1 LSSPAVGPGL
11 TFSTLTCLLHFSLIS
26 PFLFLHPQESYLKGL
41 LKGQSLS
48 ENKIHCMSG
57 EKYISRILLLPG
69 VTLGTW
75 VGETLL
81 RGDPD
86 FLLVETVASVYMST
100 TPLYLKWIT
109 NKGLLYSTENSAQCH
124 VAAWMGGELAGKQTP
139 VYVWPRPF
147 DVRLKVS
154 QHC

>member
-1 LSSPAVGPGL
+1 
-11 TFSTLTCLLHFSLIS
+11 
-26 PFLFLHPQESYLKGL
+26 
-41 LKGQSLS
+41 
-48 ENKIHCMSG
+48 MSG
-57 EKYISRILLLPG
+57 EKHISRILLLPG

-86 FLLVETVASVYMST
+86 FLLVETVASVCMSIT
-100 TPLYLKWIT
+100 LLYLKWIT
-109 NKGLLYSTENSAQCH
+109 NKGLLYSTENSAQYH
-124 VAAWMGGELAGKQTP
+124 VAAWMGREFAGKQTP

-147 DVRLKVS
+147 DVRLKVL